1 MMPIDIYVNRQL
13 DGITFNMSPL
23 TRKKFYELFPNAHPS
38 GSVFVN
44 YDTKAN
50 FETYHN
56 RVERFIVPILLGLDD
71 DEGSKAK
78 IGQVNFIDPATNAT
92 LYSYPYSHE

>member
-1 MMPIDIYVNRQL
+1 MMPIDIYVNRQM

-23 TRKKFYELFPNAHPS
+23 TRKRFYEAFPNAHPS

-44 YDTKAN
+44 YDTKAG

-71 DEGSKAK
+71 EESLAK
-78 IGQVNFIDPATNAT
+78 IGQIKFIDPATNDT
-92 LYSYPYSHE
+92 LYTYSHSHE